1 MAKGSGSEVEEVAGA
16 PEPGAA
22 AKPVPAVEPGAVAK
36 PVSVAP
42 AGVAQIAK
50 PKPTDV
56 FQNVH
61 GTLLTL
67 DNGRAFSR
75 GSVMRLTPTEVERFR
90 RIEAITKQRFIIP
103 HPGPAHNA

>member
-1 MAKGSGSEVEEVAGA
+1 MAKGSGSELEEVAGA
-16 PEPGAA
+16 PEPGGV
-22 AKPVPAVEPGAVAK
+22 AKPAPTAEQGAVAK
-36 PVSVAP
+36 PVPVAP
-42 AGVAQIAK
+42 ANVAQVAR

-75 GSVMRLTPTEVERFR
+75 GSVMRLTPAEVERFR